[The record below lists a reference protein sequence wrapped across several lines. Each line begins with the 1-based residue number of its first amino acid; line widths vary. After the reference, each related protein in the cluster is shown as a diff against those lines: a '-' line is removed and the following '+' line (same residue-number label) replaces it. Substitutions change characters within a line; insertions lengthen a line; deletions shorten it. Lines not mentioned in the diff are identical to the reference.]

1 MKLAEVSIKR
11 PTLVIVLFTILI
23 LGGLLSYKF
32 LNYELLPKFS
42 PSVVSVTTVY
52 PGASPSEVE
61 NTVSKKIEDAV
72 SSMENIKKLDTRSYE
87 SVSSVVI
94 TLKSGTDVDYALN
107 DAQRRINAVL
117 RDLPEDVD
125 PPSLNKFSLDDLPIM
140 TMSASA
146 KMDEAAFYDL
156 MDKRIAPVLSRVEG
170 VARINLIGG
179 QEREIQVSID
189 AKRLEGYGLSLL
201 QVQNA
206 ILSSNLDF
214 PTGSV
219 QTREQ
224 DVLIRLAGKY
234 KTVDEIRNLVVAN
247 SQTGT
252 QVRLM
257 DVADVQDAQKDVEK
271 LARVNRQSSIA
282 VQVMKQSDAN
292 AVGVSKEIQAAIAKL
307 QSDYASSGLN
317 IQIANDSSVYTLKS
331 ADAVI
336 HDLILAI
343 VLVAFVMLFFLH
355 SIRNALIVMV
365 AIPASLIA
373 TFIGMYLLG
382 YTLNLMSLLA
392 LSLVVGILVDDA
404 IVVLENIYRHMEM
417 GKNRVRAAYDA
428 TKEIGF
434 TVTSITLVI
443 VVVFVPIALS
453 TGLAADIIKQFAVTV
468 SIATLMSLLSS
479 FTIVPWLSSRFGKL
493 EKITGKTFF
502 GRIILGFEKG
512 LNSFTNWVTNILK
525 WSLAHKKTT
534 LAVVVGLL
542 ISSFYLLGAGYIG
555 AEFFAKSDRGEF
567 LVQIEMP
574 KDASIEQTNAVTQKA
589 EEYLQKKKEVT
600 KLITMVGQSSEGMGG
615 SQATAYKSEINVQLV
630 DKEKREDASN
640 IYAAKIKQELEPL
653 LVGAKVKTVPVSILG
668 SAEQAP
674 LSLVVTGPELN
685 STMEFARSA
694 MNELR
699 SVQGATEMKLSVE
712 AGNPEI
718 NVQVDRDKM
727 AALGLN
733 LSTVGATMQTAF
745 SGNTNGKFRQG
756 EYEYDINI
764 RYGSFNRQSIEDV
777 SNLLFINDK
786 GAQVRLAQFATIK
799 ESSGPSQ
806 LERRDK
812 STSVTVQAQTVG
824 RPTGTVAAEWQ
835 AKIDNLKKPV
845 GVSYIW
851 GGDMENQSEGFGSL
865 GIALLAAIM
874 LVYLIMVALY
884 NSFVYPFVVLFSI
897 PLSIIGAL
905 LALALTNNSL
915 NLFTILGLIMLIGLV
930 AKNAIM
936 LVDFTNQRKA
946 EGASTYEALIDSI
959 HARLRPILMTTIAM
973 VIGMLPIAIASGAG
987 AEWKNGLAWV
997 IIGGLISSL
1006 FLTLVV
1012 VPVIYSIFDKLI
1024 NKVKK
1029 GRKDQPIEQ
1038 LMTAGYKLVAP
1049 HEKKEFDPSHI

>member
-1 MKLAEVSIKR
+1 MKLAEISIKR
-11 PTLVIVLFTILI
+11 PTLVIVLFIVLI
-23 LGGLLSYKF
+23 LGGILSYTS

-42 PSVVSVTTVY
+42 PSVVSVTTIY

-61 NTVSKKIEDAV
+61 NTVSKKIEEAV
-72 SSMENIKKLDTRSYE
+72 SSMENIKKLDTKSFE
-87 SVSSVVI
+87 SISSVII
-94 TLKSGTDVDYALN
+94 TMKSGSDVDYALN
-107 DAQRRINAVL
+107 DAQRRINAIL
-117 RDLPEDVD
+117 KDLPEDVD

-140 TMSASA
+140 TMSASSRL
-146 KMDEAAFYDL
+146 DEAEFYDL

-170 VARINLIGG
+170 VARVNLIGG
-179 QEREIQVSID
+179 QEREIQVSMD
-189 AKRLEGYGLSLL
+189 ANKLQGYGLSIL

-224 DVLIRLAGKY
+224 DVLIRLSGKF
-234 KTVDEIRNLVVAN
+234 KTVDELRNLVVSN
-247 SQTGT
+247 KNGV
-252 QVRLM
+252 QVRLS

-271 LARVNRQSSIA
+271 IARVNQKSAIA
-282 VQVMKQSDAN
+282 VQVIKQSDAN
-292 AVGVSKEIQAAIAKL
+292 AVGVSESIRSTIEKL
-307 QSDYASSGLN
+307 EKDYATTGIS
-317 IQIANDSSVYTLKS
+317 IDVANDSSVYTLKS

-336 HDLILAI
+336 FDLVLAI
-343 VLVAFVMLFFLH
+343 ILVAVVMLFFLH
-355 SIRNALIVMV
+355 SLRNALIVMV
-365 AIPASLIA
+365 AIPSSLIA
-373 TFIGMYLLG
+373 TFIGMALLG
-382 YTLNLMSLLA
+382 YSLNLMSLLG

-417 GKNRVRAAYDA
+417 GKNRVRAAYDG

-468 SIATLMSLLSS
+468 SIATLLSLLSS

-493 EKITGKTFF
+493 EKITNKTIF
-502 GRIILGFEKG
+502 GRIIIAFEKM
-512 LNSFTNWVTNILK
+512 LHNFTSWVGNILK

-534 LAVVVGLL
+534 LALVFALF
-542 ISSFYLLGAGYIG
+542 ISSFYLLGGGFIG

-574 KDASIEQTNAVTQKA
+574 KDASIEQTNAMTWKA
-589 EEYLQKKKEVT
+589 EDYLKNKKEVT
-600 KLITMVGQSSEGMGG
+600 KLIATVGQSSDGMGATSG
-615 SQATAYKSEINVQLV
+615 TAYKSEINVQLV
-630 DKEKREDASN
+630 EKKDRKDPSN
-640 IYAAKIKQELEPL
+640 IYAAKIRNELQPI

-674 LSLVVTGPELN
+674 LALIVTGPELD
-685 STMEFARSA
+685 SVMSFAQSA
-694 MNELR
+694 MNELKK
-699 SVQGATEMKLSVE
+699 VEGATEMRLSVE
-712 AGNPEI
+712 SGNPEI
-718 NVQVDRDKM
+718 RVQVDRDKM
-727 AALGLN
+727 AALGLS
-733 LSTVGATMQTAF
+733 LSNVGATMQTAF

-764 RYGSFNRQSIEDV
+764 RYASFNRQSIHDV

-786 GAQVRLAQFATIK
+786 GEQVRVSQFADIR

-812 STSVTVQAQTVG
+812 STSITVQAQTVG

-835 AKIDNLKKPV
+835 VAFEKLDKPA
-845 GVSYIW
+845 GVSYVW
-851 GGDMENQSEGFGSL
+851 AGDMENQSEGFGSL
-865 GIALLAAIM
+865 GIALLAAII

-915 NLFTILGLIMLIGLV
+915 NLFTILGMIMLIGLV

-936 LVDFTNQRKA
+936 LVDFTLQRKA
-946 EGASTYEALIDSI
+946 EGATTYQALLDAN

-973 VIGMLPIAIASGAG
+973 VIGMLPIALASGAG

-1024 NKVKK
+1024 NKAKK
-1029 GRKDQPIEQ
+1029 GKKKTEIKDLI
-1038 LMTAGYKLVAP
+1038 VA
-1049 HEKKEFDPSHI
+1049 EYSIKKHNQEAFDPSHI

>member
-11 PTLVIVLFTILI
+11 PTLIIVLFTVLI
-23 LGGLLSYKF
+23 LGGLLSYSS

-42 PSVVSVTTVY
+42 PSVVSVTTIY

-61 NTVSKKIEDAV
+61 NTVSKKVEDAV
-72 SSMENIKKLDTRSYE
+72 SSMENIKKIETKSFE
-87 SVSSVVI
+87 NVSSVVI
-94 TLKSGTDVDYALN
+94 TLKSGSDVDYALN
-107 DAQRRINAVL
+107 DAQRRINAIL
-117 RDLPEDVD
+117 KDLPEDVD
-125 PPSLNKFSLDDLPIM
+125 PPSLNKFSLDDLPVM
-140 TMSASA
+140 TLSASA

-156 MDKRIAPVLSRVEG
+156 MDNRISPVLSRVEG
-170 VARINLIGG
+170 VAKVNLIGG

-189 AKRLEGYGLSLL
+189 ADRLEGYGLSLL

-206 ILSSNLDF
+206 ILTSNLDF

-219 QTREQ
+219 QTRDQ

-234 KTVDEIRNLVVAN
+234 KTVDELRNLVISN
-247 SQTGT
+247 KNGT

-257 DVADVQDAQKDVEK
+257 DVADVQDTQKDVDK
-271 LARVNRQSSIA
+271 IARVNQQSAIA
-282 VQVMKQSDAN
+282 VQIMKQSDAN
-292 AVGVSKEIQAAIAKL
+292 AVGVSEQVRATIEKL
-307 QSDYASSGLN
+307 QHDYASSGLN
-317 IQIANDSSVYTLKS
+317 ISVANDSSIYTLES

-336 HDLILAI
+336 HDLFLAI

-365 AIPASLIA
+365 AIPTSLIA
-373 TFIGMYLLG
+373 TFIGMALLG
-382 YTLNLMSLLA
+382 YTLNLMSLLG

-417 GKNRVRAAYDA
+417 GKNRVRASFDA

-453 TGLAADIIKQFAVTV
+453 TGLAADIIKQFCVTV
-468 SIATLMSLLSS
+468 SIATLLSLLSS

-493 EKITGKTFF
+493 ERITGKTLF
-502 GRIILGFEKG
+502 GRIIIGFERG
-512 LNSFTNWVTNILK
+512 LHRFTDWVSSILK

-534 LAVVVGLL
+534 LAVVFGLFV
-542 ISSFYLLGAGYIG
+542 SSFYLLGAGYIG

-567 LVQIEMP
+567 LVQIELP
-574 KDASIEQTNAVTQKA
+574 KDASIERTNAVAQTA
-589 EEYLQKKKEVT
+589 ENYLKDKKEVT
-600 KLITMVGQSSEGMGG
+600 KLITTVGQSSDGMGA
-615 SQATAYKSEINVQLV
+615 SQSTPYKAEINVQLV
-630 DKEKREDASN
+630 PKNERADEAN
-640 IYAAKIKQELEPL
+640 IYAAKIKKELEPI

-668 SAEQAP
+668 TAEQAP
-674 LSLVVTGPELN
+674 LSLIVTGPELD
-685 STMEFARSA
+685 SVMVFAKAA
-694 MNELR
+694 MNELAK
-699 SVQGATEMKLSVE
+699 VEGATEMKLSVE

-727 AALGLN
+727 AALGLS

-764 RYGSFNRQSIEDV
+764 RYGSFNRKSIEDV
-777 SNLLFINDK
+777 SNLLFTNER
-786 GAQVRLAQFATIK
+786 GEQVRLSQFATIQ

-812 STSVTVQAQTVG
+812 STAVTVQAQTVG

-835 AKIDNLKKPV
+835 ASFDKLRRPA
-845 GVSYIW
+845 GVSYVW
-851 GGDMENQSEGFGSL
+851 SGDMENQSEGFGSL
-865 GIALLAAIM
+865 GIALLAAII

-946 EGASTYEALIDSI
+946 EGASTYQALIDAN

-1012 VPVIYSIFDKLI
+1012 VPVMYAIFDKLI
-1024 NKVKK
+1024 AKMQRGKK
-1029 GRKDQPIEQ
+1029 KQAIEE
-1038 LMTAGYKLVAP
+1038 LLVESYELKP
-1049 HEKKEFDPSHI
+1049 HKEHSLDPSHI